1 MKRTAASLDPA
12 GIVAAIVLSAMA
24 PVAGCDRDAGTN
36 PGSSAM
42 QGPQSSGGA
51 GSRSPSSASMAK
63 QSYVYAPVRIAEGA
77 GGRLY
82 VSDTHANS
90 VFIIRDLLVD
100 AELKNLAR
108 PLGVAVDA
116 HGNTFVGNDGRDN
129 VEVYDAAGSLLR
141 TIGSGQIQMPN
152 DLALDRNGNLYVAD
166 SLANAIEV
174 FGPNGQFLRAVG
186 AERLQFP
193 VALWITSVSGNAGT
207 DAVYVADQGHG
218 MVQVFALDGTYLRSF
233 GSRLQDG
240 ETDWAGKFVQLQ
252 SLAVDAQGRVHAL
265 DSVLFR
271 IQVFD
276 AVTGQFL
283 EAYGSQGHGEG
294 QLSAPLDIVHTAGNQ
309 IVVTNYGNHRIDVI
323 RDLN

>member
-1 MKRTAASLDPA
+1 MERKAASLDSA

-42 QGPQSSGGA
+42 QGTQSAGGT
-51 GSRSPSSASMAK
+51 GSRSPSPASMAK
-63 QSYVYAPVRIAEGA
+63 ESYIYSPVRIAEGA
-77 GGRLY
+77 DGRLY
-82 VSDTHANS
+82 VSDTHVDS
-90 VFIIRDLLVD
+90 VFIIRDLLVE
-100 AELKNLAR
+100 AELKNLAS

-116 HGNTFVGNDGRDN
+116 RGNTFVGNDGRDN
-129 VEVYDAAGSLLR
+129 VEVYGAAGNLLR
-141 TIGSGQIQMPN
+141 TIGSGRIQMPN

-186 AERLQFP
+186 VERLQFP
-193 VALWITSVSGNAGT
+193 VAVWIASVSGNAGA
-207 DAVYVADQGHG
+207 DEVYVADQGHG
-218 MVQVFALDGTYLRSF
+218 TVQVFALDGTYLRSF

-271 IQVFD
+271 VQMFD

-283 EAYGSQGHGEG
+283 GAYGSQGHGEG

-309 IVVTNYGNHRIDVI
+309 IVVTNYGSHRIDVI